1 MLWRDNAM
9 TEQSVVKNSKVML
22 KSGSNNNVILSTEA
36 ITKVFPGT
44 VALNNVNYKIY
55 KGKINTLVG
64 ENGAGKSTLMKILVG
79 IEQSTGGKI
88 ILEGKEI
95 NIRSTQDAAKLG
107 IGMIF
112 QELDLCPNLSVAEN
126 IFLAREKI
134 KRCVIDKRTQQR
146 LARELIQRLEHKID
160 PTTMVSKLRIGEQ
173 QIVTIAK
180 ALAQNTRILVMDEP
194 TSALSAREVE
204 VLFKVMRELRSRGIT
219 IIYISHKLDEVM
231 QIGDCI
237 TVLRDGYKVAEEE
250 MKNID
255 LDWIVEKMIG
265 RKLDTLFT
273 RKRHEIGKVLFRAE
287 DITLPR
293 VGGGYTVDHASF
305 ELHSGEILGFYGMK
319 GAGRSEMMECLI
331 GANPLARGKIWIGD
345 KDIGNSRILE
355 RIENGLVLV
364 PEDRQRDGLIL
375 TLSIT
380 NNMVLASLKKY
391 LNRFRMF
398 LVKRKE
404 REAVDA
410 SIKEMSIRVADP
422 ENLISSLSG
431 GNQQKVV
438 VAKGLLTNPRLLML
452 DEPTRGIDVGAK
464 HEVFEIMENLAADGY
479 GILFISSE
487 LKEIMAMSDRILVMA
502 KGKITGEFNRKE
514 ATEAKLVNASV
525 AGIRS
530 DKKVNN
536 NKQEVS

>member
-1 MLWRDNAM
+1 M
-9 TEQSVVKNSKVML
+9 
-22 KSGSNNNVILSTEA
+22 
-36 ITKVFPGT
+36 P
-44 VALNNVNYKIY
+44 
-55 KGKINTLVG
+55 
-64 ENGAGKSTLMKILVG
+64 
-79 IEQSTGGKI
+79 
-88 ILEGKEI
+88 
-95 NIRSTQDAAKLG
+95 
-107 IGMIF
+107 
-112 QELDLCPNLSVAEN
+112 
-126 IFLAREKI
+126 
-134 KRCVIDKRTQQR
+134 
-146 LARELIQRLEHKID
+146 
-160 PTTMVSKLRIGEQ
+160 
-173 QIVTIAK
+173 
-180 ALAQNTRILVMDEP
+180 
-194 TSALSAREVE
+194 
-204 VLFKVMRELRSRGIT
+204 
-219 IIYISHKLDEVM
+219 YISHKLDEVL

-237 TVLRDGYKVAEEE
+237 TILRDGHKVAEEE
-250 MKNID
+250 MKNVD

-305 ELHSGEILGFYGMK
+305 DLHSSEILGIYGMK

-331 GANPLARGKIWIGD
+331 GANPHAKGKIWIGD
-345 KDIGNSRILE
+345 QDIGNSRTLE

-375 TLSIT
+375 TLST
-380 NNMVLASLKKY
+380 SHNMVLASLKKY

-438 VAKGLLTNPRLLML
+438 VAKGLLTNPKVLML
-452 DEPTRGIDVGAK
+452 DEPTRGIDVSAK
-464 HEVFEIMENLAADGY
+464 HEIFEIMENLAADGY

-487 LKEIMAMSDRILVMA
+487 LKEIIAMSDRILVMS
-502 KGKITGEFNRKE
+502 KGRVTGEFTGKE
-514 ATEAKLVNASV
+514 ATQAKLVNASV
-525 AGIRS
+525 VGIGS
-530 DKKVNN
+530 DKKS
-536 NKQEVS
+536 KQ